1 MLIFYGKMKTLIGSY
16 EAFMYECPYCEKTNT
31 TFLSVY
37 SWYYH
42 IFWIPLFPY
51 LKEACALCSAC
62 KANRGENKFGPKLV
76 SEFKE
81 NKKRFHHPWWTWM
94 WTIIF
99 FAVIVSIIIV
109 APK

>member
-1 MLIFYGKMKTLIGSY
+1 MLIFFGSQKTLSGIHDV
-16 EAFMYECPYCEKTNT
+16 FMYECPYCEKNNST
-31 TFLSVY
+31 TLFVY

-51 LKEACALCSAC
+51 SKEAHALCTEC
-62 KANRGENKFGPKLV
+62 KTKRNEMKFGPKLV

-81 NKKRFHHPWWTWM
+81 NKKQFRHPWWTW
-94 WTIIF
+94 TIIF
-99 FAVIVSIIIV
+99 FLLILTITIV